1 MAGQGTKIVATD
13 YNLIQ
18 SKVSG
23 IIGTGSGSSGYGQTV
38 LSSQVS
44 VNQIISST
52 QWSNLRLDLLHA
64 RQHQT
69 GNTESLT
76 DPTTSVK
83 ISEADRSAYNALADL
98 VVTNKLATPPS
109 GQATLATI
117 TTGSRSTAWNG
128 TINHTVTVSFGS
140 AEAARFFF
148 NTGSQIRFSASRS
161 GGSTSSPGTKNY
173 SWTSALNGMG
183 NIIFDYNSTTC
194 SGTGNPASIGFK
206 DATTGTQT
214 IFTKYTDTYTP
225 NQYDISMRYDNA
237 GTLTFTVRFQD
248 LSGQPNPPF
257 GIDENVDGTLTSTI
271 QAYYAS
277 GSNVSVPQP
286 AASSSGP

>member
-23 IIGTGSGSSGYGQTV
+23 ILGTGSGSSGYGQTV
-38 LSSQVS
+38 LSNQVS
-44 VNQIISST
+44 VNQVISST
-52 QWSNLRLDLLHA
+52 QWSNLRTDLLSA

-69 GNTESLT
+69 GASESLT
-76 DPTTSVK
+76 VPTSSVK
-83 ISEADRSAYNALADL
+83 ISEADRAAYNSMADL

-117 TTGSRSTAWNG
+117 TTGTRSTAWNG
-128 TINHTVTVSFGS
+128 TINHVVTVSFGS
-140 AEAARFFF
+140 AEAARFYF
-148 NTGSQIRFSASRS
+148 NTGSSIKFSASRAN
-161 GGSTSSPGTKNY
+161 GSTSAPGTKNY

-183 NIIFDYNSTTC
+183 TVTFDYNGTTC
-194 SGTGNPASIGFK
+194 SGTGSPASIGFK

-225 NQYDISMRYDNA
+225 NQYDITMQYDNA
-237 GTLTFTVRFQD
+237 GTLTFTVQFQD
-248 LSGQPNPPF
+248 LSGQPNPPW
-257 GIDENVDGTLTSTI
+257 GTDENVDGDLTSTV

-277 GSNVSVPQP
+277 GSNVSVAQP